1 MAERD
6 RWSEPREGTPRAD
19 LVHPVLDQVL
29 LGDPY
34 YLLPAALGACTSMT
48 VRMYADR
55 NGLATRAGSSDI
67 AALANSRKGLRR
79 LRDWQWMYRSC

>member
-1 MAERD
+1 MAERY

-55 NGLATRAGSSDI
+55 
-67 AALANSRKGLRR
+67 KGWPLERVR
-79 LRDWQWMYRSC
+79 VT